1 MKPME
6 LLRVIFAAAWK
17 DLQVIFRDRGALIVI
32 IGLPMV
38 FAMLNGS
45 VNQQMMK
52 SGEGLVFPV
61 AVLNEDTGAFG
72 SQVVS
77 ILDSI
82 DILDLHP
89 AESRAAAEA
98 DVRESKVLAAIFLP
112 ADLTGRVNA
121 HQPTEVEV
129 MIDPTQAGVAAAI
142 PGILNE
148 VVSPIIVQ
156 GEVAFAIRSLL
167 QESPGYA
174 ALSEAERG
182 AVAAQSMAAE
192 MAQVQKMSADPWI
205 RVETRTSDSGDLVTL
220 PDNMFALMV
229 PSFTVMFA
237 FFVVGMMAAELL
249 KEKREGSLRRLMA
262 APIPRWV
269 IIAGKMLAYLGLVLV
284 QVVLIFGVGSL
295 VFQMPL
301 GKSPLGLLVLTIA
314 LGLSVTGLGMM
325 LAALS
330 KSEKQADSIGILLGF
345 VLGALGGCFL
355 IGSPV
360 PLYNSGGILQVLSR
374 LTPHAHALM
383 GYSKLLNEGAGVVQ
397 ILPQVGVLLG
407 MALVFFLIAAWRFR
421 FE

>member
-121 HQPTEVEV
+121 HQPTEV
-129 MIDPTQAGVAAAI
+129 
-142 PGILNE
+142 
-148 VVSPIIVQ
+148 
-156 GEVAFAIRSLL
+156 
-167 QESPGYA
+167 
-174 ALSEAERG
+174 
-182 AVAAQSMAAE
+182 
-192 MAQVQKMSADPWI
+192 
-205 RVETRTSDSGDLVTL
+205 
-220 PDNMFALMV
+220 
-229 PSFTVMFA
+229 
-237 FFVVGMMAAELL
+237 
-249 KEKREGSLRRLMA
+249 
-262 APIPRWV
+262 
-269 IIAGKMLAYLGLVLV
+269 
-284 QVVLIFGVGSL
+284 
-295 VFQMPL
+295 
-301 GKSPLGLLVLTIA
+301 
-314 LGLSVTGLGMM
+314 
-325 LAALS
+325 
-330 KSEKQADSIGILLGF
+330 
-345 VLGALGGCFL
+345 
-355 IGSPV
+355 
-360 PLYNSGGILQVLSR
+360 
-374 LTPHAHALM
+374 
-383 GYSKLLNEGAGVVQ
+383 
-397 ILPQVGVLLG
+397 
-407 MALVFFLIAAWRFR
+407 
-421 FE
+421 

>member
-129 MIDPTQAGVAAAI
+129 MIDPTQAGVAAA
-142 PGILNE
+142 
-148 VVSPIIVQ
+148 
-156 GEVAFAIRSLL
+156 RSSYRARWRLPSAPCCRNPPAMPPSAKRSGAPWL
-167 QESPGYA
+167 PNPWRRKWRRCRRCPPTRGSGWKPAPPTA
-174 ALSEAERG
+174 AT
-182 AVAAQSMAAE
+182 
-192 MAQVQKMSADPWI
+192 W
-205 RVETRTSDSGDLVTL
+205 
-220 PDNMFALMV
+220 
-229 PSFTVMFA
+229 
-237 FFVVGMMAAELL
+237 
-249 KEKREGSLRRLMA
+249 
-262 APIPRWV
+262 
-269 IIAGKMLAYLGLVLV
+269 
-284 QVVLIFGVGSL
+284 
-295 VFQMPL
+295 
-301 GKSPLGLLVLTIA
+301 
-314 LGLSVTGLGMM
+314 
-325 LAALS
+325 
-330 KSEKQADSIGILLGF
+330 
-345 VLGALGGCFL
+345 
-355 IGSPV
+355 
-360 PLYNSGGILQVLSR
+360 
-374 LTPHAHALM
+374 
-383 GYSKLLNEGAGVVQ
+383 
-397 ILPQVGVLLG
+397 
-407 MALVFFLIAAWRFR
+407 
-421 FE
+421 